1 MTCMC
6 HRPWKGSTGCL
17 MRCGDRTV
25 TPTQCGFTLIELLVV
40 LGIVALLMT
49 LSAPRLFS
57 AQDRA
62 RDTVLADNLRALR
75 ATIDAYRGDT
85 GRYPQSL
92 DELVQRQYLRALPMD
107 PVTRSAT
114 TWITKQEEPDNPNP
128 TDADHT
134 AIRGLNANAIGP
146 RFGASIP
153 GASVPQPAFAVAPAP
168 PPGICCVQS
177 GAPGADHEGKPYA
190 SY

>member
-1 MTCMC
+1 
-6 HRPWKGSTGCL
+6 
-17 MRCGDRTV
+17 MRCGDGSGQRA
-25 TPTQCGFTLIELLVV
+25 QRGFTLIELLVV
-40 LGIVALLMT
+40 LGIIALLLT

-62 RDTVLADNLRALR
+62 RDTVLADNLRSLR
-75 ATIDAYRGDT
+75 ATIDAFHGDT

-92 DELVQRQYLRALPMD
+92 EELVQRQYLRALPMD
-107 PVTRSAT
+107 PVTHSAT
-114 TWITKQEEPDNPNP
+114 TWITEQEAPDN
-128 TDADHT
+128 TGSAGGDGS
-134 AIRGLNANAIGP
+134 AIGGLDPGSVGP

-153 GASVPQPAFAVAPAP
+153 GSTLPQPAFATAPPP
-168 PPGICCVQS
+168 PPGICCVRS